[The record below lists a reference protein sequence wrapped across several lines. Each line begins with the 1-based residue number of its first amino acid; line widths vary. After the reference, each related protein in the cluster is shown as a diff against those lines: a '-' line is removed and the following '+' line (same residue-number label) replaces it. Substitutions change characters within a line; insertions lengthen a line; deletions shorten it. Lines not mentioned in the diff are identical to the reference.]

1 MRTTKSMVTFRA
13 AFTLNESVG
22 ELPAGTYETEVD
34 EEEICGIERT
44 VYRRIATLLTVRSG
58 GRTRTITLDPNDL
71 EAALLRDAESHRF
84 IDAGRSMTACHPFWS
99 PEP

>member
-1 MRTTKSMVTFRA
+1 MVTFHA

-34 EEEICGIERT
+34 DEEIFGIERT

-58 GRTRTITLDPNDL
+58 GRTRTITVDPTDL
-71 EAALLRDAESHRF
+71 EAALGRDAESHRF
-84 IDAGRSMTACHPFWS
+84 IDAGRSMAPCRPFWS
-99 PEP
+99 PET

>member
-13 AFTLNESVG
+13 AFTLNEGVG

>member
-1 MRTTKSMVTFRA
+1 VRTTKSMVTFHA

-34 EEEICGIERT
+34 DEEIFGIERT

-58 GRTRTITLDPNDL
+58 GRTRTITVDPTDL
-71 EAALLRDAESHRF
+71 EAALGRDAESHRF
-84 IDAGRSMTACHPFWS
+84 IDAGRSMAPCRPFWS
-99 PEP
+99 PET